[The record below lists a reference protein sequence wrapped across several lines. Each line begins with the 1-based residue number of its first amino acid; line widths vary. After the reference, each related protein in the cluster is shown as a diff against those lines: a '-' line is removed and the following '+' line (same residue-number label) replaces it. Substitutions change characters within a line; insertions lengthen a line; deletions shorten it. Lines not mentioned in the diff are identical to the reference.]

1 MLFPV
6 LTLWFVDPVTVAE
19 NCVLSPPRSVVL
31 GGVTVMPLEVEPEL
45 APEFIPPPQP
55 AHKKI
60 ARERTAAPVN
70 FAPEDFAVSI
80 ISDPL
85 S

>member
-1 MLFPV
+1 
-6 LTLWFVDPVTVAE
+6 VA
-19 NCVLSPPRSVVL
+19 L
-31 GGVTVMPLEVEPEL
+31 GGVTVMPLEVEPDVP
-45 APEFIPPPQP
+45 PEFMPPPQP
-55 AHKKI
+55 AHKNI

-70 FAPEDFAVSI
+70 LAPEEDFADPI